1 MAGLR
6 NGLKDARGQLTLSYV
21 ELADAIDDKRRQLGE
36 EPAISVWEN
45 VPGVLNSKDN
55 AFGCLLAALA
65 GEDEPLQPSGGKW
78 TNAGYVSGPKRT
90 IAWIVKDAQYFGV
103 AQRRRRVFV
112 VASAREGFDPAA
124 VLFELDSLRRDSAP
138 SREAGSQ
145 VAALTANGVGT
156 CGADDNQATAG
167 HLITQQAIGEISP
180 TLRSGNAKDNSNPVT
195 HAEMLVVGTLMNN
208 GKAAGSATQ
217 QDAESGMLIP
227 CVYSS
232 TGAGCWSDG
241 PGTLRAREQ
250 ESHEH
255 LVTSFNWQAGGN
267 TSATLGADEHI
278 TGTLQA
284 SQHPAICFSS
294 KDHGADASI
303 DIAPTL
309 RAGNSDKSHANG
321 GQPPAIAYVFAENGS
336 GELRFQGGTGDF
348 CGTLSTGGGKPGQ
361 GTPCIVG
368 EVAHGMAV
376 RRLMPIECERLQ
388 GMPDNHT
395 RIPVKF
401 YAKRRITSL
410 RPADMW
416 EETEGGWF
424 LMAADGPR
432 YKAIGNSMAVTC
444 MLWLG
449 ERIQQACIS
458 IPEQEAKVPE
468 VSSVINPYCAK
479 LNVLRSKPVH
489 MLKEVGDQWRTPEPL
504 FWGINA
510 MFGPLVLDLFSDGE
524 NSKCPSFYTAED
536 NALTQDWSEKLAEL
550 HGAAFGNPPY
560 SRAQQHEDQ
569 HITGMV
575 HIMAH
580 AMEMRARGGRYVFL
594 IKAAT
599 SETWWPEQADHIAF
613 IRGRVGFDLPTWFV
627 PADEKQVP
635 SGAFFAGAVVIFDKT
650 WRGPAMSYVSREQLE
665 AQGKAFMAQIHRCAE
680 RMLVEDKA
688 A

>member
-1 MAGLR
+1 MRYGSVCSGIEAATLAWHSLGWRPAWFSEIEKFPSAVLKHHWPEVPNLGDMTKIAAAIRADEVEAPDLLVGGTPCQAFSIAGLR
-6 NGLKDARGQLTLSYV
+6 NGLRDARGQLTLSYV
-21 ELADAIDDKRRQLGE
+21 ELADAIDEKRQQRGE
-36 EPAISVWEN
+36 DPAIIVWEN
-45 VPGVLNSKDN
+45 VPGVLNSTDN

-65 GEDEPLQPSGGKW
+65 GEDEPLQPAGKKW
-78 TNAGYVSGPKRT
+78 TNAGYVSGAKRA

-112 VASAREGFDPAA
+112 VASAREDFDPAA
-124 VLFELDSLRRDSAP
+124 VLFEFEGMRRDSAP
-138 SREAGSQ
+138 RRETGQETAGTLTSRSRAGGFPGTDESLNGYIRPV

-156 CGADDNQATAG
+156 CGADDNQAQAG
-167 HLITQQAIGEISP
+167 HLVA
-180 TLRSGNAKDNSNPVT
+180 
-195 HAEMLVVGTLMNN
+195 GTLQSN

-217 QDAESGMLIP
+217 QDAENGMLIP

-241 PGTLRAREQ
+241 PGTLRARQQ

-309 RAGNSDKSHANG
+309 RAGNSDRSHANG
-321 GQPPAIAYVFAENGS
+321 GQPPAIAYAFAENGS

-361 GTPCIVG
+361 GTPCILEPYTLAIRGRGDTSSFEYRQDGTANALLTPNGGRAGINVG
-368 EVAHGMAV
+368 AVAHGMAV
-376 RRLMPIECERLQ
+376 RRLMPVECERLQ

-401 YAKRRITSL
+401 YAKRRVTSL

-444 MLWLG
+444 MQWLG
-449 ERIQQACIS
+449 ERI
-458 IPEQEAKVPE
+458 
-468 VSSVINPYCAK
+468 
-479 LNVLRSKPVH
+479 
-489 MLKEVGDQWRTPEPL
+489 
-504 FWGINA
+504 
-510 MFGPLVLDLFSDGE
+510 
-524 NSKCPSFYTAED
+524 
-536 NALTQDWSEKLAEL
+536 LA
-550 HGAAFGNPPY
+550 G
-560 SRAQQHEDQ
+560 
-569 HITGMV
+569 T
-575 HIMAH
+575 
-580 AMEMRARGGRYVFL
+580 L
-594 IKAAT
+594 I
-599 SETWWPEQADHIAF
+599 F
-613 IRGRVGFDLPTWFV
+613 
-627 PADEKQVP
+627 
-635 SGAFFAGAVVIFDKT
+635 
-650 WRGPAMSYVSREQLE
+650 
-665 AQGKAFMAQIHRCAE
+665 
-680 RMLVEDKA
+680 
-688 A
+688 